1 VRRAPRIDAATW
13 LKLGARRLLC
23 RARPG
28 FPEGFPVAE
37 FTKYLKKTASR
48 VVAVQLDLVTDGL
61 IYQKWGGNTDL

>member
-1 VRRAPRIDAATW
+1 
-13 LKLGARRLLC
+13 
-23 RARPG
+23 
-28 FPEGFPVAE
+28 VAE